1 MSGARQYDAP
11 EHLKIYRYSTDKYP
25 EVLWHYMP
33 CLVCLFQNEANEEG
47 FRPHPQRVCLR
58 GCRWMPW
65 SSCQSQTSWQPENK
79 QQYKLRATL
88 LTSNQCFHTE
98 YLKKNCS
105 RFSIIHLCLLWEP
118 VLQCTS
124 TQNSTYLRCVYYSI
138 VPFYFYSTTLW
149 RKYCVFYI
157 KYIRYL

>member
-1 MSGARQYDAP
+1 MSGARQCDVP
-11 EHLKIYRYSTDKYP
+11 EQHHLKIYCYSTDKYP
-25 EVLWHYMP
+25 EVLWHYIT
-33 CLVCLFQNEANEEG
+33 CLVCLSKCKRKQCFHSELKYEED

-65 SSCQSQTSWQPENK
+65 SSCRSQTSWQPENK

-88 LTSNQCFHTE
+88 LTSNQCFHTAFK
-98 YLKKNCS
+98 KKNCS

-124 TQNSTYLRCVYYSI
+124 TQNSTYLRCFYYSI
-138 VPFYFYSTTLW
+138 VHFYSTTLE
-149 RKYCVFYI
+149 
-157 KYIRYL
+157 